1 MLLSRGPGQHSWR
14 SLGLRQRQGGSAW
27 AGAPRGKPG
36 SWAVPLACGG
46 PRTGHWEALGE
57 VVRQGS
63 DARLGARR
71 HTWGPLCL
79 PTHKPPL
86 PGAPCGQRAR
96 GRRPLWSS
104 SGPTHPFGPRHQH
117 TEEIL
122 EEVEAASLWAT
133 LGKGRCPAAP
143 GGAPY
148 NVCKLPGLMGPGLCP
163 RGAAPWLSAA
173 SGGTQARTAPGLS
186 VASWLGRAGIS
197 PP

>member
-1 MLLSRGPGQHSWR
+1 MRSGRTPGLRCAAGGPQAHLGAPLFAHSQTPSPGQ
-14 SLGLRQRQGGSAW
+14 
-27 AGAPRGKPG
+27 
-36 SWAVPLACGG
+36 PL
-46 PRTGHWEALGE
+46 
-57 VVRQGS
+57 
-63 DARLGARR
+63 
-71 HTWGPLCL
+71 
-79 PTHKPPL
+79 
-86 PGAPCGQRAR
+86 PCGQRAR